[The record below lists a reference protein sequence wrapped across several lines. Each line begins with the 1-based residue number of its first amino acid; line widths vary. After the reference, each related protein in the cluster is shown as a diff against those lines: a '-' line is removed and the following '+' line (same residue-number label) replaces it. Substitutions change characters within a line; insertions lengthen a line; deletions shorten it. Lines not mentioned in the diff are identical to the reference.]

1 MEKHCVNF
9 QWVSHLWST
18 LMTPRNGQR
27 QLQPSVKNQGHSG
40 LRKSKD
46 CEEVMMKDSLGT
58 DSARPLSPEC
68 GRWSM
73 VRNQIVYVHCF
84 CNSECI
90 NKFLLYYVS
99 WSMCIAEE
107 ILPLTFLIL
116 MVAFTISTPFSVH
129 FLSYRSISF
138 LRLLFKGVGDIWKL
152 KSITLRYI
160 KVIWFLFICSSNGG
174 VLLYIKRT

>member
-1 MEKHCVNF
+1 
-9 QWVSHLWST
+9 
-18 LMTPRNGQR
+18 MTPRNGQR

-138 LRLLFKGVGDIWKL
+138 LRLLFIILANNLFIMLATLKGVGDI
-152 KSITLRYI
+152 
-160 KVIWFLFICSSNGG
+160 
-174 VLLYIKRT
+174 